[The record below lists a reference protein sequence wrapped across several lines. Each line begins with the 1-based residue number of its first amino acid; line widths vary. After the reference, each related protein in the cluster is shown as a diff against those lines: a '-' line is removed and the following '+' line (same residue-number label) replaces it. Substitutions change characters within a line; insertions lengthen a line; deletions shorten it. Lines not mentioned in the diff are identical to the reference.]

1 MGSTSR
7 FLHLATQRE
16 FLCHIQWRKNGGLE
30 HISAQQGE
38 KKTVHTTQ
46 DEDGQHLESARHRGA
61 HVISQNQPSV
71 VLVAVLHTLVQ
82 QHRWYGPQN
91 PLHHCQVHVIVGEI
105 EHW

>member
-1 MGSTSR
+1 MHSK
-7 FLHLATQRE
+7 A
-16 FLCHIQWRKNGGLE
+16 
-30 HISAQQGE
+30 
-38 KKTVHTTQ
+38 KKRQYTRHKMRT
-46 DEDGQHLESARHRGA
+46 DNILESARHRGA
-61 HVISQNQPSV
+61 HVISQNQPPV